1 MYFRFVAQSSR
12 SQTINSGAMDF
23 RTRPEAAIRKIEN
36 PAKIN
41 PPKRVY

>member
-1 MYFRFVAQSSR
+1 MAAFQPESR
-12 SQTINSGAMDF
+12 RSPSENFSNLKDIKQPLAT
-23 RTRPEAAIRKIEN
+23 IRKIEN